1 VYQGK
6 AMMQNHCVRLSKLLF
21 LSGLGDVEFLLK
33 GGTTITLRILAIM
46 TEKSVINVVM
56 SYS

>member
-1 VYQGK
+1 
-6 AMMQNHCVRLSKLLF
+6 MMQNHCVRLSKLLF